1 VGATAQLAEP
11 SERLTAERRPIS
23 LVLAQEGCE
32 PFRPSDAVLTRAQRL
47 LTISAAAD
55 TLSDR
60 SSNPNASLVWFWP
73 PAFRIS
79 RMFPARS

>member
-32 PFRPSDAVLTRAQRL
+32 PFRSFGCRADQ
-47 LTISAAAD
+47 SAAPVD
-55 TLSDR
+55 DLR
-60 SSNPNASLVWFWP
+60 SGGH
-73 PAFRIS
+73 IE
-79 RMFPARS
+79 

>member
-32 PFRPSDAVLTRAQRL
+32 PFRSFGCRGDQ
-47 LTISAAAD
+47 SAAPVD
-55 TLSDR
+55 DLR
-60 SSNPNASLVWFWP
+60 CGGH
-73 PAFRIS
+73 IE
-79 RMFPARS
+79 